1 MGKRRVL
8 FSTETLAV
16 ALSNL
21 GRHKLRSFLT
31 MLGMIFGV
39 GAVIAMLSI
48 GAGAERESLR
58 IIENFGIRNIIVQ
71 AKDFKTEEL
80 RQIRTESLGVS
91 LRDIEALEA
100 VLKPKPL
107 ITAKRIVKTFQVVSE
122 RGRSDSR
129 VLGVSS
135 TYPAIANLKLLQGSF
150 FFPADEIANSQV
162 CVVGITAKQKLF
174 GFGDVVN
181 QQIKVN
187 DQWLTVIGVLA
198 DANVEKQEFEGV
210 KIQNPNNDIY
220 LPITT
225 AVKKFEMDSIENEL
239 NEIIVQVSADADLRE
254 QAATINNL
262 MSAMHRYV
270 DDFAIVVPEKLL
282 EQNQRTQGI
291 FNIVMGAIASI
302 SLLVGGIGIMNIML
316 ASVLERTSEIGLRR
330 AIGARKLDIRTQF
343 MLEAVGIS
351 LLGGIIGVG
360 LGYGISRLVAAY
372 SGWSTIITPE
382 SIALSF
388 GVSSVVGLVFG
399 IYPAVQASNLDPIE
413 CLRYE

>member
-1 MGKRRVL
+1 MAKRRIL
-8 FSTETLAV
+8 FSMETLTV

-91 LRDIEALEA
+91 LRDIEALES
-100 VLKPKPL
+100 VLKPRPL
-107 ITAKRIVKTFQVVSE
+107 ISAKRIVKSFQVVSE
-122 RGRSDSR
+122 EGRSDSR

-135 TYPAIANLKLLQGSF
+135 SYPEIMNLKLLQGSF
-150 FFPADEIANSQV
+150 FFPSDEIANSQV
-162 CVVGITAKQKLF
+162 CVVGLAVKQKLF
-174 GFGDVVN
+174 GFGDVLN
-181 QQIKVN
+181 EQIKVN

-198 DANVEKQEFEGV
+198 DAVVEKQEFEGV
-210 KIQNPNNDIY
+210 KIQNPNNDVYI
-220 LPITT
+220 PITT
-225 AVKKFEMDSIENEL
+225 AVKKFDADSVENEL
-239 NEIIVQVSADADLRE
+239 NEIIVQVSPDADLRE

-282 EQNQRTQGI
+282 EQSQRTQGI